1 MSDYSNTMTPAQI
14 VGHFL
19 KYLSDEVTAFDS
31 QHILN
36 VVLRTS
42 GKVYFTPA
50 QVAKICHRWAMASFQ
65 ASGLPIFESLCTAL
79 LRIYQADAFCPNS
92 NFCLA
97 DFIKPFISELF
108 ALCPADE
115 REIFKEELP
124 NVKKKFQ
131 RSMEVDKD
139 KQMAEFEV
147 EFAVDGET
155 KMTEGEWLR
164 LTGERF
170 QEHLVQLAAIAK
182 DASLSLESREKKVK
196 VLMGEVRQNFQNI
209 INDTILKERLSG
221 LIAIGKQFFNREE
234 IATANCILSFISDIV
249 DVRKDQFLERE
260 LTSALTL
267 DQFDAQIVQRF
278 LDDPALKPQLK
289 PLLSNIFETR
299 PTSLVSRLVQE
310 EDAQKRKQLLRLITV
325 FEPEIFYV
333 ILKELRSQTYSKW
346 FFIRNLLFL
355 LTKISRPADIPLQE
369 VLNTF
374 LRFITPGT
382 YPALVKESVS
392 DYLFFD
398 AVSGA
403 NLFLNLITAEN
414 IQDVLPG
421 QTEATPQDIE
431 HFRDAVAEGVGMF
444 NLGDCQE
451 AVHLFLEAIRSE
463 LSHQGHSR
471 LARGG
476 AAHAKLVQ
484 NLVGCLASTQSAL
497 AKSALAE
504 FAGQTSHPAVRNA
517 IQTTLASMS
526 KPHQSFL

>member
-14 VGHFL
+14 VGLFL

-50 QVAKICHRWAMASFQ
+50 QVAKICHRWAMSSFQ
-65 ASGLPIFESLCTAL
+65 ASGIAIFESLCTAL
-79 LRIYQADAFCPNS
+79 LRIYQADAFCPNP
-92 NFCLA
+92 NFCLS
-97 DFIKPFISELF
+97 DFIKPFIGELF

-131 RSMEVDKD
+131 QSMEVDKD

-147 EFAVDGET
+147 EFSVNGET

-170 QEHLVQLAAIAK
+170 QEQLVQLAAIAK
-182 DASLSLESREKKVK
+182 DESLVLDSRQQKVEA
-196 VLMGEVRQNFQNI
+196 LMSEIRQNFQNI

-221 LIAIGKQFFNREE
+221 LIAFGKHFFNKEE
-234 IATANCILSFISDIV
+234 IATANCILSFISEIV
-249 DVRKDQFLERE
+249 EMRKDQFLERE
-260 LTSALTL
+260 LTSTLTL
-267 DQFDAQIVQRF
+267 DQFDARIVQRF

-382 YPALVKESVS
+382 YPALVKESVA

-398 AVSGA
+398 TIGGA
-403 NLFLNLITAEN
+403 NLFLNLMTAES
-414 IQDVLPG
+414 IQEILPG
-421 QTEATPQDIE
+421 VAEAPPQDIE
-431 HFRDAVAEGVGMF
+431 HFRDAVAEGIGMF

-451 AVHLFLEAIRSE
+451 AVHLYLEAIRNE

-476 AAHAKLVQ
+476 TAHAKLIQ
-484 NLVGCLASTQSAL
+484 NIVGALASTQSAL
-497 AKSALAE
+497 AKTVLAE
-504 FAGQTSHPAVRNA
+504 YAGQASHPAVRSA
-517 IQTTLASMS
+517 IQTTLASMN
-526 KPHQSFL
+526 KPRQAFL